1 MRPKDRRRGLRVAV
15 LFASAFFIWMI
26 PVLPVEARSQE
37 IKGYVRVV
45 DGDTL
50 WLGRIKVRLNGID
63 APERG
68 QPRFT
73 AATRALKQVTAGKVV
88 TCVLNGEKSY
98 DRYIGRCFVD
108 AVDVAAAVIASGNA
122 LDCARYSGGRYRR
135 HESPDARRYI
145 RQAPYC

>member
-1 MRPKDRRRGLRVAV
+1 MRQKDRKRGFRAAV
-15 LFASAFFIWMI
+15 LFASAFVICMI
-26 PVLPVEARSQE
+26 PMLPVEARSQE

-50 WLGRIKVRLNGID
+50 WLGRIKIRLNGID

-68 QPRFT
+68 RPRYT
-73 AATRALKQVTAGKVV
+73 AATRALQQVTYGKIV

-98 DRYIGRCFVD
+98 DRYIGRCFVGP
-108 AVDVAAAVIASGNA
+108 ADVAAAVIASGNA

-135 HESPDARRYI
+135 YETPDARRYI